1 LSSDFFWGAGIVT
14 GPFFRCPLGR
24 ISKARAGRSKNPP
37 NFLSA
42 SLSTATAGSESIA
55 RSQNMCFL
63 TGGKGFWFS
72 VTAFSESAQ
81 EFRGRAPNFKMRPGD
96 QGRKIPV
103 VGHQRPTTGFTFE
116 ICWTCDPRKRGRSCP
131 RLLNHVLTALA
142 GVSPPATPAAL
153 LLRPFS
159 RLPYT
164 AAGVAGNEAWAG
176 GPFDSAWRA
185 RREARL
191 GGLSP
196 ELLKPLGQ
204 LTRAILHRRTNC
216 KHGYAGLCP
225 VFLYRRPGTLGP
237 DQWLSSTDSGP
248 GVHPGDAG
256 SNPCLPPRRT
266 SML

>member
-1 LSSDFFWGAGIVT
+1 MKLGPEGLLTPHGAQDE
-14 GPFFRCPLGR
+14 
-24 ISKARAGRSKNPP
+24 KRA
-37 NFLSA
+37 
-42 SLSTATAGSESIA
+42 
-55 RSQNMCFL
+55 
-63 TGGKGFWFS
+63 
-72 VTAFSESAQ
+72 
-81 EFRGRAPNFKMRPGD
+81 
-96 QGRKIPV
+96 
-103 VGHQRPTTGFTFE
+103 
-116 ICWTCDPRKRGRSCP
+116 
-131 RLLNHVLTALA
+131 
-142 GVSPPATPAAL
+142 
-153 LLRPFS
+153 
-159 RLPYT
+159 
-164 AAGVAGNEAWAG
+164 
-176 GPFDSAWRA
+176 
-185 RREARL
+185 L